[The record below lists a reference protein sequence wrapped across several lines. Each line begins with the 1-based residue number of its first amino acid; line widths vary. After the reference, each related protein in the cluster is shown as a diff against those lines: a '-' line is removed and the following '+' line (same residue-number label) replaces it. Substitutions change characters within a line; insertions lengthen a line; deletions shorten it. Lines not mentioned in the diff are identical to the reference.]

1 MLHLQVDNVAKRLSF
16 SAKSIWSLCKTGVMH
31 TFDATEIF
39 AFFAFFR
46 AHYLHFQCDRDFC
59 ILQSSISKCQHI
71 FSNELQSLSCHFDNA
86 VHESLLQT
94 AVLCSISTRSLMEI
108 GQCSSCGW
116 YSVSH
121 QAGQGSGPLA
131 SHAPESLSLSDHELC
146 PVTVARAS
154 LASPGHITS
163 QSYQLKSAR
172 QTANFNLDSL
182 FEYSPRFGIVAWKT
196 KIWTWKD

>member
-1 MLHLQVDNVAKRLSF
+1 MSRESHAFRVRFSHGRVLFDSLNVEKSVTQIIYLGPLPIGQPSLAHTARPSAVILAMLHLQVDNVAKRLSF

-108 GQCSSCGW
+108 GQCSSCG
-116 YSVSH
+116 
-121 QAGQGSGPLA
+121 
-131 SHAPESLSLSDHELC
+131 
-146 PVTVARAS
+146 
-154 LASPGHITS
+154 
-163 QSYQLKSAR
+163 
-172 QTANFNLDSL
+172 
-182 FEYSPRFGIVAWKT
+182 
-196 KIWTWKD
+196 